1 MPYIKPERRPE
12 LDKIIEQILIFMQK
26 LPNRERDGCLN
37 YLFTKTLKT
46 LFKPSYFNYER
57 IMGLL
62 SCIQQEFYR
71 RWISPYEDSKMKEH
85 GDV

>member
-26 LPNRERDGCLN
+26 LPEQERDGCLN

>member
-26 LPNRERDGCLN
+26 LPEQERDGCLN

-62 SCIQQEFYR
+62 TCIQQEFYR